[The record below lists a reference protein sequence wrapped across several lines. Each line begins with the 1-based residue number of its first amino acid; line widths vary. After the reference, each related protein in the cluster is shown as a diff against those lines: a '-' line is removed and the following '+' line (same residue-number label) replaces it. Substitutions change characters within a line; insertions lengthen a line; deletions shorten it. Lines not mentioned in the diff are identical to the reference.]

1 MFIYHYLAGDYS
13 AKLAA
18 MNRKAHWDEVYSN
31 KSPLE
36 VSWYQKEPALSLQL
50 IDNTGISTDAAIIDI
65 GGGASILVDRLYE
78 HGYRHLAVLDIS
90 GNALAYAKKRLASAA
105 DHIEWFES
113 DITVFQSPHQFDL
126 WHDRAVFHFLTDN
139 NDRNCYVNTLQRT
152 LKPGGHLIMAAFAIG
167 GPTHCSGLEIV
178 QYGADKLAGEL
189 GNSFSLVEQASETHV
204 TPNNTQQLFTYFRF
218 IKKS

>member
-1 MFIYHYLAGDYS
+1 
-13 AKLAA
+13 

-50 IDNTGISTDAAIIDI
+50 INNTGISTDAAIIDI
-65 GGGASILVDRLYE
+65 GGGASILVDRLYDR
-78 HGYRHLAVLDIS
+78 GYKHLAVLDIS
-90 GNALAYAKKRLASAA
+90 GNALTYAKKRLASAA

-126 WHDRAVFHFLTDN
+126 WHDRAVFHFLTDA
-139 NDRNCYVNTLQRT
+139 NDRIRYVKTLRQT

-167 GPTHCSGLEIV
+167 GPTKCSGLDIV
-178 QYGADKLAGEL
+178 QYDADKLSREL
-189 GNSFSLVEQASETHV
+189 GSGFTLVEENAEIHA
-204 TPNNTQQLFTYFRF
+204 TPADKEQQFAYFRF
-218 IKKS
+218 LKTA

>member
-1 MFIYHYLAGDYS
+1 
-13 AKLAA
+13 

-50 IDNTGISTDAAIIDI
+50 IENTGISTHAAIIDI
-65 GGGASILVDRLYE
+65 GGGASILVDRLNE
-78 HGYRHLAVLDIS
+78 RGYQHLAVLDIS

-126 WHDRAVFHFLTDN
+126 WHDRAVFHFLTAAT
-139 NDRNCYVNTLQRT
+139 DRERYVETLQRT

-167 GPTHCSGLEIV
+167 GPSKCSGLDIV
-178 QYGADKLAGEL
+178 QYDAEKLLAEL
-189 GNSFSLVEQASETHV
+189 GSDFTLLEENSETHT
-204 TPNNTQQLFTYFRF
+204 TPSDKAQQFAYFRF
-218 IKKS
+218 VKEK